1 MISYWLRPFLK
12 DSLCLWC
19 MFNLAEDIDV
29 QDNADAATDTAA
41 EDSADIDISSN
52 GQRSAAA
59 ALELKSSPVQQ
70 KSGSA
75 SKGPLKSI
83 MKKREERAREK
94 TQRKESDVATP
105 AGLAAPKRG
114 SHFKEFLELH
124 VSKSPRHSVSMSSVV
139 GAASGETLHAAA
151 DAGSVQT
158 TAVRHGSTSRSATT
172 TDADAAAAAA
182 ASRDSLRHPA
192 TDSPVDASAT
202 SDSSLQ
208 SAPDLQRG
216 RLHEHDLTNAPVD
229 DRLTSSTQL

>member
-1 MISYWLRPFLK
+1 
-12 DSLCLWC
+12 

-59 ALELKSSPVQQ
+59 ALELKSSPMQQ

-94 TQRKESDVATP
+94 TQRKESDVATQ

-208 SAPDLQRG
+208 VAPDLQ
-216 RLHEHDLTNAPVD
+216 LHEHDLTNAPVD